1 MPKGDTTK
9 AREVML
15 SKRSKYEDAYQF
27 KVLNPQL
34 STQKLA
40 EMFGVDRSGLHKYI
54 KQKNDDDSTS
64 GIHNAKNAVMDIKN
78 GLDTLKNLQDSTNAR
93 DREVADKALK
103 TLEEYYPQMKSVFAN
118 IQNRVLNA
126 LDREVEKMEI
136 TGELDLKGIAQTQT
150 ILKMVNDT
158 NYFNQK
164 TPLVAV
170 QNNIQNNASGS
181 AMSSN
186 GNMLE
191 DNSGDS
197 EIKIVYEIVHS
208 SIDDKEKAMQE
219 DNQSTII
226 EGDIVD

>member
-1 MPKGDTTK
+1 MGDTTK

-15 SKRSKYEDAYQF
+15 SKRSKYEDAYQYYLINQN
-27 KVLNPQL
+27 KGE
-34 STQKLA
+34 SMRSISQK
-40 EMFGVDRSGLHKYI
+40 FGVDVGGFTRYI
-54 KQKNDDDSTS
+54 KKQESTQES
-64 GIHNAKNAVMDIKN
+64 TPISHAIEGIKG
-78 GLDTLKNLQDSTNAR
+78 GLEIIKNLQESTLDR
-93 DREVADKALK
+93 DKEIAQKAIA
-103 TLEEYYPQMKSVFAN
+103 TLEEYYPQMKSVFAS

-126 LDREVEKMEI
+126 LDRETQRMEV

-158 NYFNQK
+158 NYFNQR

-181 AMSSN
+181 AVNTN

-208 SIDDKEKAMQE
+208 SIEDKEKAMQDD
-219 DNQSTII
+219 DNQSAI
-226 EGDIVD
+226 EGEVID

>member
-1 MPKGDTTK
+1 MAKGDTTK

-126 LDREVEKMEI
+126 LDRETQRMEES
-136 TGELDLKGIAQTQT
+136 GELDLNNIAKAQV
-150 ILKMVNDT
+150 ILKTANDT
-158 NYFNQK
+158 NAFIPK

-170 QNNIQNNASGS
+170 QNNIQNNNANIQGS
-181 AMSSN
+181 NAN
-186 GNMLE
+186 AVGEEKGN
-191 DNSGDS
+191 
-197 EIKIVYEIVHS
+197 EIKIKVNVLKAKSRFADDEIDEIEGEIV
-208 SIDDKEKAMQE
+208 
-219 DNQSTII
+219 
-226 EGDIVD
+226 